1 MPQVTVSIAGKSYR
15 MACADGEEAH
25 LDGLARLLDG
35 RIAEMR
41 AAFGEIGDMRLH
53 VMAALTLADELGETR
68 RKAEGLEAEI
78 AELKALVANGDARA
92 HDSEARLAGAIVNAS
107 ERIERL
113 ARSLNAS
120 SAAAMP
126 GQNATAA
133 NAAEDRRQEDARP
146 QDARPQDSRPDDAA
160 SGDSGSG

>member
-68 RKAEGLEAEI
+68 RKAERLEAEL
-78 AELKALVANGDARA
+78 AELKTVVASGDARA
-92 HDSEARLAGAIVNAS
+92 HDSEARLADAILSTS

-113 ARSLNAS
+113 ARTLNTATSALSL
-120 SAAAMP
+120 
-126 GQNATAA
+126 T
-133 NAAEDRRQEDARP
+133 
-146 QDARPQDSRPDDAA
+146 A
-160 SGDSGSG
+160 SGAREE

>member
-1 MPQVTVSIAGKSYR
+1 VPQVTVSIAGKSYR

-35 RIAEMR
+35 RIEDMR
-41 AAFGEIGDMRLH
+41 AAFGEIGDMRLQ

-68 RKAEGLEAEI
+68 KKTERLEAEL

-92 HDSEARLAGAIVNAS
+92 HDSEARLSGAIVAAS

-113 ARSLNAS
+113 ARTLNTAT
-120 SAAAMP
+120 SALTPAP
-126 GQNATAA
+126 IG
-133 NAAEDRRQEDARP
+133 AR
-146 QDARPQDSRPDDAA
+146 DE
-160 SGDSGSG
+160 